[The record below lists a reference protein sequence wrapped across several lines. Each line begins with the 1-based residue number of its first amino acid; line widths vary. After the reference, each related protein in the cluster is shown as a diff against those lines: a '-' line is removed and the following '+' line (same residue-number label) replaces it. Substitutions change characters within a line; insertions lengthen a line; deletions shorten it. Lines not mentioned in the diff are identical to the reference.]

1 MIVIA
6 IRLIFF
12 NNQRKHSYTAR
23 NRQVARTSISK
34 TLLPSCA
41 DGHRYH
47 IIAILVIDGHEQ
59 LGQTLAVCNNLT
71 QAIDK
76 AANQ

>member
-12 NNQRKHSYTAR
+12 KNQHKRSFKHEGARKRPTTASEANSAQHR
-23 NRQVARTSISK
+23 
-34 TLLPSCA
+34 
-41 DGHRYH
+41 HRYH

-59 LGQTLAVCNNLT
+59 LGQTLAVCNTLT